1 MSEKEQRMGFGFHSI
16 EHVFGSVARDIVKT
30 ASIFSLVASRIEK
43 AAPEV
48 EAITGAIY
56 PPAVLIERAAFG
68 LLGMAAQAST
78 TIGDAAAAKGL
89 NVPLDEAS
97 IKQLQEIAKY
107 LSSHIH
113 SSSGMSLIENPPAS
127 KSTA

>member
-1 MSEKEQRMGFGFHSI
+1 MGFGFHSI
-16 EHVFGSVARDIVKT
+16 EHAFGSVARDIVRT

-43 AAPEV
+43 AAPEI

-68 LLGMAAQAST
+68 LLGVAAQAST
-78 TIGDAAAAKGL
+78 TIGDATAAKGL
-89 NVPLDEAS
+89 NISLDETS

-107 LSSHIH
+107 LESHIQ
-113 SSSGMSLIENPPAS
+113 SFKGTSLMEPPDLS
-127 KSTA
+127 KSKA